1 MAANRRYRRRQK
13 AQGKAI
19 RDAHKATLIDLTMD
33 IALSDD
39 DEPAQQQPKVKV
51 ESPPSEET
59 QSATKPP
66 TSEKTQPQS
75 PTTPT
80 TTPPS
85 QKTKAHAF
93 MKKMDTLRKTKADRR
108 KSANKKTCK
117 KARGPPDASPKSSPK
132 SPRAKRKHAGPSNTS
147 DGASSSKRPKNVVQD
162 ASADPQPKP
171 TTKGFKYPLDTFVA
185 RDFGADGIFQG
196 KISKHYSD
204 DDRICQVTY
213 TDGDTEDMDAE
224 QVEYGIKLYEIQQKI
239 ISRDE

>member
-1 MAANRRYRRRQK
+1 MYRKGQK
-13 AQGKAI
+13 SQGKTM
-19 RDAHKATLIDLTMD
+19 RDAHKADLIDLTMD

-59 QSATKPP
+59 QSVAKPP

-85 QKTKAHAF
+85 LATKAHTF
-93 MKKMDTLRKTKADRR
+93 RNRVETLRKTKADRR
-108 KSANKKTCK
+108 SKANKKTCK
-117 KARGPPDASPKSSPK
+117 KARGPPDTSPKSSPK
-132 SPRAKRKHAGPSNTS
+132 SPRVKRKHAGPSNTP
-147 DGASSSKRPKNVVQD
+147 DGASSSKRTKNVVQD

-185 RDFGADGIFQG
+185 RDFGDDGIFQG

-213 TDGDTEDMDAE
+213 TDGDTEDMDTE